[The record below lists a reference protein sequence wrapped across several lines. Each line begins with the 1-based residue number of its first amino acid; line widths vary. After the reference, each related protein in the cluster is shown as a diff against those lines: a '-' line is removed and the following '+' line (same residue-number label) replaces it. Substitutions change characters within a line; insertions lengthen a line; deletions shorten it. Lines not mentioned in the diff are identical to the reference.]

1 VRRSAWWLLLAAPPA
16 LFLLLFFVYP
26 VGSILAT
33 GLAPDGRL
41 ELGAVIDAL
50 SRPFVA
56 QVAWFTLW
64 QATVSTLLT
73 VILALPAAYVFA
85 RFRFPGRR
93 LLGALAIVPF
103 VLPTVVVGAAF
114 LALLGPRSPIN
125 EWIETT
131 FALARSPL
139 RLEHTVWAILL
150 AHVFYNYA
158 VVLRIVGG
166 VWAQL
171 DPRLEDAARML
182 GASRWAAFRHVT
194 WPLLRPAVASA
205 ASIVFLFTFT
215 SFGVILLLG
224 GPRFATLE
232 VEIYRQTAQLLN
244 LPVAAGLSLL
254 QMAALLALLL
264 VYSRYQERLAVDIRP
279 SPTGSARAPR
289 GIGEHLTVVA
299 VLGGTFVLLGAPLVA
314 LVERSLAVAGGYGMG
329 NYAALFGPAQTAL
342 FVPPAEAVRNSLVFA
357 AVACALCVGLG
368 LLASIVITRRRGLVG
383 QAFDALLMLPLGT
396 SAVVVGFGFIVAFG
410 GTAGFLPFDLRTS
423 PVLIPIA
430 HGLIALPFVVRAVA
444 PVMRSIDRR
453 LRDAAAVQGA
463 APARAWREVD
473 LPLIGRALLVGGGFA
488 FAVSLGEFGATLFVA
503 RPDTPTMPLAI
514 FRLLSQPGALAFG
527 QAMAMSV
534 VLMAVTAAAILVI
547 DRFRGGAAGQL

>member
-1 VRRSAWWLLLAAPPA
+1 
-16 LFLLLFFVYP
+16 LLLFFLYP
-26 VGSILAT
+26 VGSILAL
-33 GLAPDGRL
+33 GLAPGGRFDP
-41 ELGAVIDAL
+41 GAVVAVL
-50 SRPFVA
+50 GRPFVA

-64 QATVSTLLT
+64 QALASTVLT
-73 VILALPAAYVFA
+73 VALALPAAHVFA
-85 RFRFPGRR
+85 RYRFPGRR

-114 LALLGPRSPIN
+114 LALLGPRSPLN
-125 EWIETT
+125 TWIEAT
-131 FALARSPL
+131 FGVTQSPL
-139 RLEHTVWAILL
+139 RLDQTIWAILL

-171 DPRLEDAARML
+171 DPRLTDAARML
-182 GASRWAAFRHVT
+182 GASRWAAFRAVT

-244 LPVAAGLSLL
+244 LPVAATLSLL
-254 QMAALLALLL
+254 QMGALLALLL
-264 VYSRYQERLAVDIRP
+264 VYSRYQERIAVGLRAAAADTARP
-279 SPTGSARAPR
+279 ARGA
-289 GIGEHLTVVA
+289 GERAYVA
-299 VLGGTFVLLGAPLVA
+299 LVLGGTLVLLVLPLAA
-314 LVERSLAVAGGYGMG
+314 LVERSLATAGGYGVG
-329 NYAALFGPAQTAL
+329 NYAALFGAAQTAL
-342 FVPPAEAVRNSLVFA
+342 FVPPVQAVLNSLAYA
-357 AVACALCVGLG
+357 AIACLICLGLG
-368 LLASIVITRRRGLVG
+368 LLASVVITRRRGAVS

-396 SAVVVGFGFIVAFG
+396 SAVVVGFGFIVGFG
-410 GTAGFLPFDLRTS
+410 GTAAMLPFDLRTS
-423 PVLIPIA
+423 PALVPIA
-430 HGLIALPFVVRAVA
+430 HSLIALPFIVRAVA
-444 PVMRSIDRR
+444 PVMRSIDSR
-453 LRDAAAVQGA
+453 LRDAAAVLGA
-463 APARAWREVD
+463 SPGRAWREVD
-473 LPLIGRALLVGGGFA
+473 LPIVGRALLVGAGFA

-534 VLMAVTAAAILVI
+534 VLMLVTAIAILAI
-547 DRFRGGAAGQL
+547 DRFRSGAAGQL